1 MPAPH
6 EPDQALVAAS
16 RRAWRI
22 ALVAYL
28 VPLTVATHWP
38 RLGFGQGGTIDKFI
52 HFAGFGLLAWMW
64 MHAAPLGRAWLGF
77 VVGFAWVYLDE
88 RTQALEVLGRTF
100 SFHDMLAGWIG
111 VAMAGLAFAF
121 RHAAPRGSAER
132 AEMLER
138 EAALYAR
145 GASWRDAAVR
155 VLLCVVAIGG
165 GMIGSMRLSGVEVHV
180 ASFIYATGFAGL
192 FGLILATALGLRR
205 MPAQRTSAR
214 PHGAPASWAWPLSL
228 ALGAVLFLAYSGL
241 VRAMFGSAPAEGVAF
256 ADSDHEGFVI
266 LEQGFAV
273 MAVLAGILISDRI
286 AWRRASAPQGGM
298 A

>member
-1 MPAPH
+1 MRAPH
-6 EPDQALVAAS
+6 EPDRALVAAS

-28 VPLTVATHWP
+28 VPLSVATHWP

-77 VVGFAWVYLDE
+77 VIGFAWVYLDE
-88 RTQALEVLGRTF
+88 RTQSLEVLGRTF
-100 SFHDMLAGWIG
+100 SFYDMLAGWIG
-111 VAMAGLAFAF
+111 VAMAGLVYAF
-121 RHAAPRGSAER
+121 RHAAPRASAER
-132 AEMLER
+132 AEMLEH

-145 GASWRDAAVR
+145 GASWSAAAAT

-180 ASFIYATGFAGL
+180 ASFIYAAGFAGL
-192 FGLILATALGLRR
+192 FGLILATSLGMRR
-205 MPAQRTSAR
+205 TRAQRPSKHA
-214 PHGAPASWAWPLSL
+214 HAAPAAWAWPLSL
-228 ALGAVLFLAYSGL
+228 ALGAAFFLAYWGL
-241 VRAMFGSAPAEGVAF
+241 VRALFGSAPADGGVF
-256 ADSDHEGFVI
+256 EDSDHEGFVI

-273 MAVLAGILISDRI
+273 MAVLAGLLISDRI
-286 AWRRASAPQGGM
+286 AWRREPALHGGM
-298 A
+298 P